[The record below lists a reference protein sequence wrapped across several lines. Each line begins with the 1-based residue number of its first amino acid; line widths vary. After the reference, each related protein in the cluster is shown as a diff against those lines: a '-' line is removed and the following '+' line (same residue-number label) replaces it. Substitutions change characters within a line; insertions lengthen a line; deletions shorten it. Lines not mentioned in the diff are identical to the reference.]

1 MTPEITH
8 SVSSVQRSSLER
20 ARFSPPPFQLSS
32 PLSWGAVLG
41 GIVAALA
48 MQVIFMML
56 GAGLGFA
63 IYHPITNEKP
73 IEDLGTGAVVIQGI
87 SAVFSLWF
95 GGWVAGRFTPVAA
108 RATGWLHGFLVWCA
122 ATVAGVLIVS
132 LGAGWVLG
140 DLSKIVG
147 GGLSAAGKPA
157 AAAVGNIG
165 DLAKDAARQSGET
178 IGSFVDEAMGNR
190 TEDAS
195 RSGNV
200 RAKREVSLAVARL
213 FNPTQKENPAEN
225 RAAVVRAL
233 VDHAGMTQADAD
245 RTVTGWTETYER
257 VKADLATAKDQ
268 AELKAREAAEKA
280 SKVLALFSLAA
291 FVAFVLGAVSASC
304 GGHQGAKF
312 AFERD
317 FRADRPV

>member
-1 MTPEITH
+1 M
-8 SVSSVQRSSLER
+8 
-20 ARFSPPPFQLSS
+20 
-32 PLSWGAVLG
+32 
-41 GIVAALA
+41 VAALA

-63 IYHPITNEKP
+63 IYNPITNENP
-73 IEDLGTGAVVIQGI
+73 IEDLGIGAVVVQGI

-95 GGWVAGRFTPVAA
+95 GGWVAGRSTPVGV

-132 LGAGWVLG
+132 LGAGWMLG

-157 AAAVGNIG
+157 AAAVGG
-165 DLAKDAARQSGET
+165 VADLAKDAAKQSSDT

-195 RSGNV
+195 RSGSV
-200 RAKREVSLAVARL
+200 RAKREVGLAVARL
-213 FNPTQKENPAEN
+213 FNPTQKEKMAEN
-225 RAAVVRAL
+225 RTAVVRAL
-233 VDHAGMTQADAD
+233 VENAGMTQADAE
-245 RTVTGWTETYER
+245 RTVAGWSETYER
-257 VKADLATAKDQ
+257 VKADLAAAKVQ

-280 SKVLALFSLAA
+280 SKVLAIFSLGA
-291 FVAFVLGAVSASC
+291 FVAFVMGGLSASC